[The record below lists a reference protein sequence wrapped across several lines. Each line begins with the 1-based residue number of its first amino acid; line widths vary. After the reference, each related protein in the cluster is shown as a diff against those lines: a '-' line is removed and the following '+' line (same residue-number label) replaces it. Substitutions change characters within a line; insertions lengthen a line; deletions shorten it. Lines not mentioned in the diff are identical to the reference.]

1 MTAEMRAAISG
12 FGPDPGWGAVVWA
25 RAISERHGIR
35 LRQIPG
41 CAVSRIAGT
50 GGNLTAMLRLFQVTD
65 TLLQEGEDLLE
76 QGKETVNQIV
86 EAAKADPVLL
96 AVLIGVGIIT
106 LAIFFWGMA
115 KQVFKAAI
123 VAGLLSAGVW
133 YWYFNIH

>member
-1 MTAEMRAAISG
+1 
-12 FGPDPGWGAVVWA
+12 
-25 RAISERHGIR
+25 
-35 LRQIPG
+35 
-41 CAVSRIAGT
+41 
-50 GGNLTAMLRLFQVTD
+50 MLKLFQVTD
-65 TLLQEGEDLLE
+65 TLLQEGEEFLE

-106 LAIFFWGMA
+106 LAIFFWGIA
-115 KQVFKAAI
+115 KQLFKAAI